1 MTSIFEIEQILSRLS
16 VGKLSELFQMAD
28 GLMLTGSYASN
39 TINENSD
46 IDIIVLSKNI
56 NYVYSETTNSS
67 SKCIQLIFLPYF
79 KFQNIV
85 LDDKYRGEGL
95 YASMI
100 RNGIIWKDTESLI
113 LTKTKRYILNTFKE
127 HRSDQLDYALVH
139 QIISTLDVIKYSGS
153 SNEKIF
159 CASELLLNVTR
170 LVLGKYTDDAKH
182 LARLMPDQ
190 DIAITILDSFRQFI
204 ETDNPSKFIHEIE
217 EVISFYGSHLHNYTT
232 GWVFTYPYN
241 KHIIVFSPSQSGYDN
256 HYQKYL
262 IEIKTIFSDCLIY
275 GFYEGRNQIMEEG
288 YYIYIYSDITPIEV
302 ILTRLN
308 NYKRRI
314 IKEAL
319 KYGILYSFPYKSLFH
334 EGLSFGGKELFNH
347 LVRFYSELWGKY
359 LSLSMINSEEGRRNI
374 SKILATDYFLKLNRM
389 SDILQCGFFEF
400 MSHIYDILIL
410 EAVDPNGL
418 YNMIQMDIMKKETL
432 ERYLKKYHVSEI
444 TYKNIVNDIE
454 ENRLLELEDL
464 NQTFNALFEFIRN
477 VKENEILMPDIYPVR
492 NKKDMLI
499 VNISIHI
506 MSILQLAPHDKF
518 SIVFNY
524 LQYKNHDI

>member
-1 MTSIFEIEQILSRLS
+1 MTSIFEIEKTLSRLS
-16 VGKLSELFQMAD
+16 VSKFSELFQLAD

-39 TINENSD
+39 TENENSD

-56 NYVYSETTNSS
+56 NYVYSETTYSS
-67 SKCIQLIFLPYF
+67 SECIQFIFFPYS
-79 KFQNIV
+79 KFQNIL
-85 LDDKYRGEGL
+85 LDDKYRGEGM

-100 RNGIIWKDTESLI
+100 RNGIIWKDTTSLI
-113 LTKTKRYILNTFKE
+113 LTKTKRYILNTFEK

-139 QIISTLDVIKYSGS
+139 QIISALDVIKDSEY

-170 LVLGKYTDDAKH
+170 LLLGKYTDDAKH
-182 LARLMPDQ
+182 LARLLLNK
-190 DIAITILDSFRQFI
+190 DIAVNILDSFRHFV
-204 ETDNPSKFIHEIE
+204 ETDNPSKFIRVIE
-217 EVISFYGSHLHNYTT
+217 EIISFYGSHQHNYTS

-241 KHIIVFSPSQSGYDN
+241 KHIIVFSPSQSGYDI
-256 HYQKYL
+256 HFQKYL
-262 IEIKTIFSDCLIY
+262 VEMKTIFSDCLIY
-275 GFYEGRNQIMEEG
+275 GFYEGRNQILEEG

-302 ILTRLN
+302 ILIKLN
-308 NYKRRI
+308 NYKKRI
-314 IKEAL
+314 IKEAIE
-319 KYGILYSFPYKSLFH
+319 YGILYSFPYKSLFH
-334 EGLSFGGKELFNH
+334 EGLSFGGKVLFNH
-347 LVRFYSELWGKY
+347 LALFYSELWGKF
-359 LSLSMINSEEGRRNI
+359 LSLSMINPVESRKNI

-389 SDILQCGFFEF
+389 SDLLQCSFLEF
-400 MSHIYDILIL
+400 MSYMNDILIL

-418 YNMIQMDIMKKETL
+418 YNMTQIGVMKEETL
-432 ERYLKKYHVSEI
+432 KRYIKNYHINKIAYENV
-444 TYKNIVNDIE
+444 VNDID

-477 VKENEILMPDIYPVR
+477 IKENEILMPDIYPVR